1 MTKPHQDIVRL
12 AVIANT
18 FLVNDLCF
26 TEVFYAAFG
35 V

>member
-12 AVIANT
+12 DMVATT
-18 FLVNDLCF
+18 FLFNDLCF
-26 TEVFYAAFG
+26 TEVFYTTFG